1 MPCSQCI
8 YFACPSYTCTPS
20 PASHLHPLLPNRTTI
35 PLRWQ
40 PWAVPYRCLRT
51 SRILSV
57 NPESYT
63 KLFPTYPRWDPNP
76 YNAHQFDFKVLR
88 NLIDMLVTC
97 KILLP
102 QQRWGNNILGY
113 LLLVHVHV
121 VLSEVVITL
130 KRIRDFFLK
139 FYLGRLVS
147 IYVII
152 IRYVTGIESPGC
164 TARFE

>member
-1 MPCSQCI
+1 MYLFCLPILYMYAISC
-8 YFACPSYTCTPS
+8 FT
-20 PASHLHPLLPNRTTI
+20 HLHPLSYRHTAAMATMGRTIQVSPYFQDSLCQSGVIYEIVSNI
-35 PLRWQ
+35 PKVRL
-40 PWAVPYRCLRT
+40 
-51 SRILSV
+51 
-57 NPESYT
+57 ESMC
-63 KLFPTYPRWDPNP
+63 
-76 YNAHQFDFKVLR
+76 NAHEFDFKVLR